1 MGRGARLRPPPSGAP
16 SIVTKWPEPV
26 SATKV
31 MPDKPVQRTVHSMMF
46 IVLKL
51 KGRHHCKAACIPS
64 RENARCYRAVWAG
77 CFHLGKLVQVRH
89 A

>member
-1 MGRGARLRPPPSGAP
+1 M
-16 SIVTKWPEPV
+16 VTKWPEPV

-51 KGRHHCKAACIPS
+51 KDRHYCKAARVSI
-64 RENARCYRAVWAG
+64 REMSDAVAS
-77 CFHLGKLVQVRH
+77 
-89 A
+89 